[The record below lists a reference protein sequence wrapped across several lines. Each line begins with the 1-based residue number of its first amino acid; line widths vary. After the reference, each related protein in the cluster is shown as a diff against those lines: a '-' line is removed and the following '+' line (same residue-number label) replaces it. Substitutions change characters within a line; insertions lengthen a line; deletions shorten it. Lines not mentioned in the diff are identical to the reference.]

1 MRLRCR
7 LIPLVV
13 LALAASGAAL
23 YTPDRE
29 RAALEAR
36 YLAAPTDLRVVDGV
50 RLHVRDE
57 GPRDAEAVVLLHG
70 LGASLHTWDPWAAA
84 LARDRRVI
92 RLDLPGHGL
101 TGPSPDGDYTDVRAH
116 RLLAALLDSL
126 RLGRVTVVGHS
137 MGGRLAWSFAAER
150 PERVARLV
158 LIAPDG
164 FASPGF
170 EYDRPADVPAAL
182 GLMRWVLPA
191 PLLRANLA
199 PAYADPDR
207 ITEETFRRYQ
217 DLLLAPGNREAMLT
231 RLRQTVLTDPAPRLA
246 RITAPT
252 LVLWGEADGMIP
264 VRNADDYARRMPH
277 ATVVRLPGLGHVP
290 FEEAPAVALGPVR
303 AFLDGEPTSQT
314 SRIGPG

>member
-1 MRLRCR
+1 MRLRRR
-7 LIPLVV
+7 LLLIAV
-13 LALAASGAAL
+13 LALAACGAAL

-36 YLAAPTDLRVVDGV
+36 YLASPADLRLVDGV

-57 GPRDAEAVVLLHG
+57 GPRDAEPVVLLHG
-70 LGASLHTWDPWAAA
+70 LGASLHTWDPWAEQ

-101 TGPSPDGDYTDVRAH
+101 TGPSPDGDYADARAH
-116 RLLAALLDSL
+116 RLLAALLESL
-126 RLGRVTVVGHS
+126 GLDRVTLVGHS

-150 PERVARLV
+150 PERVTRLV

-170 EYDRPADVPAAL
+170 EYDRPAEVPAVL

-199 PAYADPDR
+199 PAYADPSR

-217 DLLLAPGNREAMLT
+217 ELLLAPGNREAMLA
-231 RLRQTVLTDPAPRLA
+231 RLRQTVLTDPSPRLA

-264 VRNADDYARRMPH
+264 VRNADDYARLIPH

-290 FEEAPAVALGPVR
+290 FEEAPAVALAPVR
-303 AFLDGEPTSQT
+303 AFLDGAPRAQPT
-314 SRIGPG
+314 RIDPG